1 MTRKCYPAMVHEEG
15 DIIEP
20 RDCVL
25 LKAGQRKNE
34 LPFVAK
40 IAALWE
46 NLDDG
51 KSPYKTYFVI
61 LYYYY
66 LLFRRNDDVLAV
78 VLPP

>member
-51 KSPYKTYFVI
+51 KSPYKTDFGS
-61 LYYYY
+61 L
-66 LLFRRNDDVLAV
+66 
-78 VLPP
+78 

>member
-1 MTRKCYPAMVHEEG
+1 MVHEEG

-51 KSPYKTYFVI
+51 KSPYKTDFGS
-61 LYYYY
+61 L
-66 LLFRRNDDVLAV
+66 
-78 VLPP
+78 